1 MTAREDFR
9 AAVREAERSG
19 CLFTEGQV
27 RAIFRA
33 GDAYVTAALLALAA
47 ELEAGADDI
56 EAVAGASWWTRAV
69 LESTVISG
77 DSETAVKVFRR
88 AAQMAR
94 SRAANPGLVSAD
106 SPPPSAS
113 VLRRLSATEDEC
125 LEAGP

>member
-1 MTAREDFR
+1 MAGEDFR
-9 AAVREAERSG
+9 SAVREAERGSMG
-19 CLFTEGQV
+19 FTEEQY
-27 RAIFRA
+27 RTIFHGADRYA
-33 GDAYVTAALLALAA
+33 ATTARDALLSLAA
-47 ELEAGADDI
+47 ELEATAGRCLTDLAKGAY
-56 EAVAGASWWTRAV
+56 
-69 LESTVISG
+69 
-77 DSETAVKVFRR
+77 RR